1 MRPPL
6 TFLFLPLSIPLG
18 MLSEKGAMA
27 LFLGSTA
34 FLNEPVDDDDDD
46 DNDDDDND
54 ELFLWYG

>member
-6 TFLFLPLSIPLG
+6 TCLFLPLFIPLG
-18 MLSEKGAMA
+18 MLSKKGAMA

-34 FLNEPVDDDDDD
+34 LLNEPVDDDDDD
-46 DNDDDDND
+46 DDDNG

>member
-1 MRPPL
+1 
-6 TFLFLPLSIPLG
+6 

-46 DNDDDDND
+46 DND
-54 ELFLWYG
+54 ELFLWYGWLMKGV

>member
-6 TFLFLPLSIPLG
+6 TCLFLPLFIPLG
-18 MLSEKGAMA
+18 MLSKKGAMA

-34 FLNEPVDDDDDD
+34 LLNEPVDDDDDD
-46 DNDDDDND
+46 DDNG

>member
-1 MRPPL
+1 
-6 TFLFLPLSIPLG
+6 

-46 DNDDDDND
+46 DND
-54 ELFLWYG
+54 ELFLWYGWLTKGV

>member
-6 TFLFLPLSIPLG
+6 TCLFLPLFIPLG

-46 DNDDDDND
+46 DDND